1 MVQDENNGLIE
12 ELRGV
17 VRMYRNY
24 RIRNRFGVCD
34 KNKEF
39 ILDNKLY
46 KYLYKKK
53 KNRRLVPLTSLD
65 MRQMCFSDASAFSPE
80 LNFCS
85 VDGSI

>member
-1 MVQDENNGLIE
+1 MVFRMKKNGLIE

-46 KYLYKKK
+46 EYLYKKK
-53 KNRRLVPLTSLD
+53 KTGGWCPNQAGHEAGVCL
-65 MRQMCFSDASAFSPE
+65 
-80 LNFCS
+80 
-85 VDGSI
+85 